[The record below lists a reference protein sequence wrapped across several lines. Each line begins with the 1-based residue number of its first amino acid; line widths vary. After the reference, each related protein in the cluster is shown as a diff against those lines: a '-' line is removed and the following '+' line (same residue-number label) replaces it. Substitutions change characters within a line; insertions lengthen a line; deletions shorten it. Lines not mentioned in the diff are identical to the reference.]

1 MITAIA
7 LLNTDRNTINETSQ
21 ALVEMD
27 GVSEVYSVAGQWDLV
42 VIIRVQKNDQVA
54 ELVTDRLLKIPGII
68 KSTTLIAFRAYSK
81 YDLEHM
87 FSVGLERN

>member
-7 LLNTDRNTINETSQ
+7 LLNTDRKTINETSQ

-42 VIIRVQKNDQVA
+42 VVIRVQNNDQVA

-68 KSTTLIAFRAYSK
+68 KSTTLIAFRAFSR

-87 FSVGLERN
+87 FSVGLDGS